1 MRYMKV
7 VNGVEIEM
15 TQEEI
20 DERKAE
26 EAQEAEGDG

>member
-1 MRYMKV
+1 MKYMKV
-7 VNGVEIEM
+7 VNGVEVEM

-26 EAQEAEGDG
+26 ETQEAEGES